1 MEMTVETSVV
11 EVNSKITV
19 SLNLLEGEGG
29 AEADFGKGCVFLRST
44 GDVFDQSPDQVK
56 QACYDLGSITVNV
69 KTVVAGQQELY
80 FVGATAEDG
89 PVPTLGGNVTLN
101 WMPGPTAS
109 LEAQE
114 VLVDGVSVAAI
125 DAGDEACFG
134 LTAKDAYGNVA
145 AGETRTPVGA
155 VFALTGSPS
164 PQVYAEEPFVA
175 GFGRVCFTS
184 TTPGSVQARASL
196 QLIDS
201 NVVPATFRAAG
212 VSRIRL
218 ERIIPTVGEYD
229 DVKQVGSN
237 NLLIGRIAADG
248 STSDDTFQ
256 ARITAFDKFG
266 NSLDRLAAV
275 NLTLTGPAD
284 GVVVGGTATI
294 VIPSGATTVAV
305 GASRRG
311 TLHGTLS
318 HADDGDDAAI
328 LEGSF
333 EVLYYVDGNFIFT
346 DDENKYD
353 DVAVGDALKIYTSV
367 VDQEG
372 RSITTSTTATMTL
385 TSPDN
390 KAAFISGSGQQ
401 QEFAIGTALRMETTA
416 SGPVTV
422 GIVDTADTGYST
434 VAPLLLTVAPGDA
447 RAVVPVVTEVYT
459 VGAEIVVE
467 IVAA

>member
-1 MEMTVETSVV
+1 MEMTVETSAV

-101 WMPGPTAS
+101 WTPGPTAS

-175 GFGRVCFTS
+175 GLGRVCFTS

-201 NVVPATFRAAG
+201 NVVPATFRAGAFPPPSSPPTRRG
-212 VSRIRL
+212 LMFARLSCSPSEPHQARADNLDCRRVRRREASRL
-218 ERIIPTVGEYD
+218 EQFAHWPYW
-229 DVKQVGSN
+229 
-237 NLLIGRIAADG
+237 
-248 STSDDTFQ
+248 
-256 ARITAFDKFG
+256 
-266 NSLDRLAAV
+266 
-275 NLTLTGPAD
+275 
-284 GVVVGGTATI
+284 
-294 VIPSGATTVAV
+294 
-305 GASRRG
+305 RR
-311 TLHGTLS
+311 
-318 HADDGDDAAI
+318 
-328 LEGSF
+328 
-333 EVLYYVDGNFIFT
+333 
-346 DDENKYD
+346 
-353 DVAVGDALKIYTSV
+353 
-367 VDQEG
+367 
-372 RSITTSTTATMTL
+372 
-385 TSPDN
+385 
-390 KAAFISGSGQQ
+390 
-401 QEFAIGTALRMETTA
+401 
-416 SGPVTV
+416 
-422 GIVDTADTGYST
+422 
-434 VAPLLLTVAPGDA
+434 
-447 RAVVPVVTEVYT
+447 
-459 VGAEIVVE
+459 
-467 IVAA
+467 